1 MKRIGLIIIAII
13 VMLGATLSITC
24 GGCSKEKYSAMV
36 EQTSESKAIKYKND
50 IYQVIPSDMIEEHKE
65 YVDILEGLKLGYKVD
80 VNDLGV
86 KIKNLEEGASLYM
99 TKYQDDRVFIVK
111 DNNAEYEYAFKLQ

>member
-1 MKRIGLIIIAII
+1 MKKIGLIIIVIMAI
-13 VMLGATLSITC
+13 VGTLLGITC
-24 GGCSKEKYSAMV
+24 GGCSKEKDSVMV
-36 EQTSESKAIKYKND
+36 EITSESKAIKYKND
-50 IYQVIPSDMIEEHKE
+50 IYQVIPSDMIEEQKE
-65 YVDILEGLKLGYKVD
+65 YADILDGLKLGYKVD

-111 DNNAEYEYAFKLQ
+111 DNNAGYEYAFKLQ